1 LKSLADAASLELLSN
16 AGNPTANA
24 TVRVD
29 DVVASLVSLLP
40 PIVEDTSLRQV
51 GGGVKVH
58 IAVTGGNGTVDGR
71 TRAYLESRLFN
82 TLRPIARDIKGIGV
96 SLTDHSIDMSP
107 ASTCRI
113 VLDFTSGEQ
122 IVALATA
129 DWPYAAIDEA
139 VTKAWKEAPTRSREP
154 AYS

>member
-1 LKSLADAASLELLSN
+1 M
-16 AGNPTANA
+16 
-24 TVRVD
+24 
-29 DVVASLVSLLP
+29 
-40 PIVEDTSLRQV
+40 
-51 GGGVKVH
+51 H

-71 TRAYLESRLFN
+71 TRTYIESRLFN
-82 TLRPIARDIKGIGV
+82 TLRPIVRDIRRIGV
-96 SLTDHSIDMSP
+96 SLSDHSIDMP
-107 ASTCRI
+107 PTVTCRI

-139 VTKAWKEAPTRSREP
+139 VRKAWKEAPTRAREP